1 MNIRIVAAAAAAA
14 AALAFALACGSGRHG
29 FDTDVDGG
37 PLGASSGGFG
47 QLDTEGGADGGACA
61 FRCSA
66 DLHDVLDCNG
76 NVLQHCPADQGCGG
90 ASCVAACD
98 SARANKSSIGCD
110 YYSVDPDSI
119 FLSAGACF
127 AAFIVNT
134 WPAPVTISVERA
146 GQTFDVG
153 KIARI
158 PSGSGQSLTYA
169 PLPNG
174 QLPAGGV
181 AIVFLARNGT
191 VPTDCPAGTTPAVTS
206 ELANVHGTGV
216 GKAFHI
222 VTSAPVVA
230 YDMYPYGGGQS
241 AWTSATMLI
250 PTSAWDTNYI
260 AVNAYA
266 NNDFAI
272 DSMPTLAIV
281 AQEDATHITLRPT
294 AAIAGGGG
302 VAGAPK
308 GKPATYTLDH
318 GQILQFS
325 QPAELTGSPIQ
336 SDKPI
341 GVWGGATC
349 LNVPTDKR
357 SADGAH
363 QQLPPVRALGHEY
376 VGVRYRNRFDA
387 QEETPPWRLVGA
399 VDGTVLTW
407 DPAPPSGAPL
417 SLSEG
422 SIAEIAT
429 GTPFTVRSQD
439 DAHPFY
445 VAGYMTGGEVV
456 NPAFDDERGD
466 PEFVNVVPPQQWLS
480 SYVFFTDP
488 TYPETNVVV
497 TRTKGAGGFEDVT
510 LDCAG
515 KLGGWQPVGAGGRFE
530 LTRVDLVRHDF
541 AKQGGCD
548 NGRHEIA
555 SRAPFGIT
563 VWGWGSKDTG
573 GGYGVAGGGFY
584 SQAVSYAYP
593 AGASV
598 QPINGVFVPP
608 TVK

>member
-1 MNIRIVAAAAAAA
+1 MKSTLAPAAFAVAVAIVA
-14 AALAFALACGSGRHG
+14 ALACGSSKRG
-29 FDTDVDGG
+29 FDATDDGG
-37 PLGASSGGFG
+37 LLGASGGPG
-47 QLDTEGGADGGACA
+47 ELGTEGGSDGGACK
-61 FRCSA
+61 FRCSS
-66 DLHDVLDCNG
+66 DLHDVLDCSG
-76 NVLQHCPADQGCGG
+76 NVLQHCPPDQGCGG
-90 ASCVAACD
+90 ASCVPACD
-98 SARANKSSIGCD
+98 SAQANKSSIGCD

-119 FLSAGACF
+119 FLNAGSCF
-127 AAFIVNT
+127 AAFVVNT
-134 WPAPVTISVERA
+134 WPAPVTVTVERG

-153 KIARI
+153 QIARI

-169 PLPNG
+169 PLPSG
-174 QLPAGGV
+174 QIPAGGV
-181 AIVFLARNGT
+181 AILFLARNGT

-206 ELANVHGTGV
+206 ELANVHGTGM

-250 PTSAWDTNYI
+250 PSSAWDTNYI

-266 NNDFAI
+266 NNNFAI

-281 AQEDATHITLRPT
+281 AQSDDTHVTIRPS
-294 AAIAGGGG
+294 AAITAGGGL
-302 VAGAPK
+302 AATAK
-308 GKPATYTLDH
+308 GQPGTYTLGR
-318 GQILQFS
+318 GQVLQFS

-363 QQLPPVRALGHEY
+363 QQLPPVKALGHEY
-376 VGVRYRNRFDA
+376 VGVRYRNRFDN

-407 DPAPPSGAPL
+407 DPTPPAGAPL
-417 SLSEG
+417 SLNEG
-422 SIAEIAT
+422 AVAEIAT

-445 VAGYMTGGEVV
+445 VAAYMTGGEVV
-456 NPAFDDERGD
+456 DPAFDDERGD

-497 TRTKGAGGFEDVT
+497 VRTRGAAGFEDVT

-515 KLGGWQPVGAGGRFE
+515 KLAGWAPIGAGGQFE
-530 LTRVDLVRHDF
+530 FTRVDLVRHNF
-541 AKQGGCD
+541 EKQGGCD
-548 NGRHEIA
+548 NGRHEIS

-563 VWGWGSKDTG
+563 VWGWGSKDSG
-573 GGYGVAGGGFY
+573 GSYGVAGGGFY